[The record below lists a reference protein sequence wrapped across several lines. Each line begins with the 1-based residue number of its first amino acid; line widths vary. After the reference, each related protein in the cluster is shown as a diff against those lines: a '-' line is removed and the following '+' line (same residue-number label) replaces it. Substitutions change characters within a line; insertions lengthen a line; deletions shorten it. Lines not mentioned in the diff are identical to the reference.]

1 MDGTGVSPPDPP
13 HRSLPLEVIGVS
25 LAWLGRACAW
35 GSAPMLCLARALRRI
50 APCGNGPG
58 TACAARAVATNR
70 TRFGG
75 RLVVRFDGVSMLI
88 SLRGVAA

>member
-1 MDGTGVSPPDPP
+1 
-13 HRSLPLEVIGVS
+13 
-25 LAWLGRACAW
+25 
-35 GSAPMLCLARALRRI
+35 MLCLARALRRI
-50 APCGNGPG
+50 APYGNGPG